1 MRILSTALLL
11 SAAIAATAYAQGAGA
26 PFTIAETGQTFGSLA
41 QAVNAIGDR
50 RGTILIAPGTYRE
63 CAVQESG
70 DILYRASKPG
80 TAIFDG
86 VSCEEKAGLVLRGQG
101 ASVDG
106 IVFQN
111 FTVPD
116 GNGAGIRLERGNLA
130 ISNSFFR
137 NSENG
142 VLTGVDAAG
151 SVTVDRSTFRKVGKC
166 DEDCAHSLYIGR
178 YGSLTVTRS
187 RFDQGTGGHYIKSRS
202 RRVSITDNSFD
213 DSAGHL
219 TNYMIDLPNGSSGLI
234 RGNEMVQGKDKDNY
248 TVFIGV
254 SAEGQEN
261 PVSGL
266 VIEGNK
272 ASFVPGLS
280 RESTFVAK
288 WTDDPVKIGQN
299 QLGSGIKVSDR
310 R

>member
-1 MRILSTALLL
+1 MRILSTILLL
-11 SAAIAATAYAQGAGA
+11 SAAVAATGYAQGMGA
-26 PFTIAETGQTFGSLA
+26 PFTVAETGRTYGSLA
-41 QAVNAIGDR
+41 EAVRAVGDGR
-50 RGTILIAPGTYRE
+50 STILIAPGTYRE
-63 CAVQESG
+63 CAVQEGG
-70 DILYRASKPG
+70 DILYRAARPG

-86 VSCEEKAGLVLRGQG
+86 VSCEEKAGLILRGQG

-111 FTVPD
+111 FRVPD
-116 GNGAGIRLERGNLA
+116 GNGAGIRLERGNLS
-130 ISNSFFR
+130 ITNSLFR

-142 VLTGVDAAG
+142 VLTGVDASG
-151 SVTVDRSTFRKVGKC
+151 SVTVDRSTFRKVGRC

-187 RFDQGTGGHYIKSRS
+187 RFDQGTGGHYVKSRS
-202 RRVSITDNSFD
+202 RRVTITDNSFD

-261 PVSGL
+261 PVNGL
-266 VIEGNK
+266 TIEGNR
-272 ASFVPGLS
+272 ASFVPGLE
-280 RESTFVAK
+280 RTSTFVAK

-299 QLGSGIKVSDR
+299 QLASGIKVSDR